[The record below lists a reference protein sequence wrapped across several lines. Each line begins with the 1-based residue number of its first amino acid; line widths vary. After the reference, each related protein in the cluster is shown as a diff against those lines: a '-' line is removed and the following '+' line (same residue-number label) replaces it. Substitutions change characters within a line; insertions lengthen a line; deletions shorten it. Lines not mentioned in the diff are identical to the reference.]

1 MMITSTSNQ
10 KVKELIRLKEK
21 SRIREEEK
29 LFLAEGPR
37 MAEEIPMEWIDCL
50 YVSESYEKKCGEQT
64 AAYKKAGVRT
74 ETQVYGAEKVIL
86 ATGGCSYP
94 ATGSTGDGYRL
105 AARLGHTIIPPTGSL
120 VPLEEL
126 GTDCRQM
133 QGLSLRN
140 VAVRLYHDGGKCLY
154 RDFGE
159 LLFTHFGLSGPTVLS
174 ASAHM
179 GKSGSY
185 RLVIDLKPALDEER
199 LDARILRDLEQY
211 QNRSM
216 AHALTDLLPRSMI
229 PVVLRRAQIPEN
241 LPAHS
246 LTRRQR
252 HSLVQELKG
261 FAVSISGKRPVE
273 EAIVTSGGIKI
284 GEVDPK
290 TMGSKRLPGL
300 YFAGEI
306 LDCDA
311 YTGGFNLQIAWS
323 TGYAAAMACL

>member
-1 MMITSTSNQ
+1 
-10 KVKELIRLKEK
+10 
-21 SRIREEEK
+21 
-29 LFLAEGPR
+29 
-37 MAEEIPMEWIDCL
+37 
-50 YVSESYEKKCGEQT
+50 
-64 AAYKKAGVRT
+64 
-74 ETQVYGAEKVIL
+74 
-86 ATGGCSYP
+86 
-94 ATGSTGDGYRL
+94 
-105 AARLGHTIIPPTGSL
+105 
-120 VPLEEL
+120 
-126 GTDCRQM
+126 
-133 QGLSLRN
+133 
-140 VAVRLYHDGGKCLY
+140 
-154 RDFGE
+154 
-159 LLFTHFGLSGPTVLS
+159 
-174 ASAHM
+174 
-179 GKSGSY
+179 
-185 RLVIDLKPALDEER
+185 
-199 LDARILRDLEQY
+199 
-211 QNRSM
+211 M

-323 TGYAAAMACL
+323 TGRLAGLSAAQQEEG